1 VLGELVDCPGA
12 PSCLA
17 EEGPA
22 VERSRRAGQANGI
35 TPAKAFVTHEFIQS
49 RQQDIDARARGCV
62 SGRLDRAKLKLQERA
77 GGGGHGRLGDLG
89 FGNQARVLFQAY
101 VDICF
106 ATERVSSAPARSI
119 QLVPDG

>member
-1 VLGELVDCPGA
+1 
-12 PSCLA
+12 
-17 EEGPA
+17 
-22 VERSRRAGQANGI
+22 
-35 TPAKAFVTHEFIQS
+35 
-49 RQQDIDARARGCV
+49 V